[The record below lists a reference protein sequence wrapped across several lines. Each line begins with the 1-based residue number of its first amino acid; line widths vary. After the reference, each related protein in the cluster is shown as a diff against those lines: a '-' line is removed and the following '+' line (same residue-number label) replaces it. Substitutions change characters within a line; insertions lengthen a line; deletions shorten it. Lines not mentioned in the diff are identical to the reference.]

1 MTAAVA
7 GPTRTI
13 AHFRVLLGA
22 DLAVRVLVFG
32 TAIVAA
38 RVLGPTE
45 FGFVSIAVAAVSYAG
60 VLGDGGLTTLAQ
72 LRLMRDGSQG
82 ERVVAATVAV
92 QLVLAVVA
100 ASLLSA
106 LVYLLPFRHE
116 VRLLTLSALPLLL
129 AQALSTLYVLQAE
142 ERMSAVAGLRLLA
155 QVMTT
160 CVCIGALAVGFNGSS
175 VTTSQWAGV
184 LAADLVAAFMLRR
197 HRWRPAG
204 LSRAFALDLGRQA
217 APYLLAMIS
226 TQLII
231 NADTVVLGLSRP
243 AAEVG
248 QYGVAFRLAAACLSL
263 VGVVMAA
270 AFPELVRRL
279 SAGPG
284 GAAPLIT
291 RLVRTTCRPGF
302 AAAALVCLAA
312 PAIVSTV
319 YGSSYHRSADYLAI
333 LFLLVPL
340 GFHNT
345 ILAQSLLAAG
355 RQDAYL
361 RAVGTTALLTVAALL
376 LTVPVWG
383 APAAAIVTVL
393 AEVVSA
399 ATLTFLVR
407 EPLAVKAL
415 PILLAQLPFLV
426 VPLAVGALGGWL
438 LDATPWEAAGLGAVA
453 IACCEGLSG
462 THLLPELRAIVSLRG

>member
-1 MTAAVA
+1 MTAA

-13 AHFRVLLGA
+13 AHFRVLLSA

-100 ASLLSA
+100 ALLLSA

-142 ERMSAVAGLRLLA
+142 ERMSAVAGLRLLS
-155 QVMTT
+155 QVVTT
-160 CVCIGALAVGFNGSS
+160 CVCIGALAVGFSGSS

-184 LAADLVAAFMLRR
+184 LGADLVAAFLLRR
-197 HRWRPAG
+197 HRWRPTG
-204 LSRAFALDLGRQA
+204 LTRAFALDLARQA

-279 SAGPG
+279 AAGPG

-361 RAVGTTALLTVAALL
+361 RAVGGTALLTVAALL

-393 AEVVSA
+393 AEVASA
-399 ATLTFLVR
+399 AMLTLLVR

-415 PILLAQLPFLV
+415 PVLLAQLPFLV
-426 VPLAVGALGGWL
+426 VPLAVGGLGDWL

-453 IACCEGLSG
+453 IACCEGLSR
-462 THLLPELRAIVSLRG
+462 THLLPELRDIVSLRG